1 MPEPS
6 IFRKSA
12 EGLRGLRFPA
22 PQTPDQGSL
31 LPKELLR
38 QKPPR
43 LPAVSERSVVRHLT
57 LLSRENFSVDTNFYP
72 LGSCT
77 MKYNPRINERLA
89 DLEGFAGM
97 HPYQDDESS
106 QGTLEIL
113 WRLQELLKEIVG
125 LPGCSLQPA
134 AGAHGELTAMLMFAA
149 YFRDR
154 GEKRTKILIPDS
166 AHGTN
171 PASAA
176 IAGFTPVEVRST
188 SEGLVDMDDLRSKID
203 DQVAGM
209 MLTCPNT
216 LGLFETDVA
225 GIAEALHAVDAKLYV
240 DGANLNAILGIT
252 RPGDWGADA
261 VHINTHKTLSTPHG
275 GGGPG
280 AGPICVSQDLVDF
293 LPRPVVTLDNAGI
306 YHLDYSG
313 EKTIGRVRGFI
324 GQISVL
330 IRAYCYILAIGPDG
344 LRQVAEDA
352 VLAARYMRERCR
364 KFLDL
369 PYQTDCMHEFVL
381 SASKLKAE
389 TGVRAMDIAKRLL
402 DYGIHPPTMY
412 FPLIVDEALMIEPT
426 ETERLRM
433 LDEFCD
439 TLHKICDEARTDPD
453 KLHDAPH
460 TQSVSRPDEVG
471 AARNPD
477 LRFTF
482 DDDEGDGSQ
491 AAGS

>member
-6 IFRKSA
+6 IFNKSA
-12 EGLRGLRFPA
+12 EGLRGLRFPE
-22 PQTPDQGSL
+22 TDICDQPPL
-31 LPKELLR
+31 LPKHMLR
-38 QKPPR
+38 SKPPR
-43 LPAVSERSVVRHLT
+43 LPAVSERTVVRHLT

-77 MKYNPRINERLA
+77 MKYNPRINEKLA
-89 DLEGFAGM
+89 DLDGFANM

-113 WRLQELLKEIVG
+113 WHLQEMLQHITG
-125 LPGCSLQPA
+125 LPACSLQPA
-134 AGAHGELTAMLMFAA
+134 AGAHGELTALLLFAA
-149 YFRDR
+149 LFRDR
-154 GEKRTKILIPDS
+154 DEKRSTILIPDS

-176 IAGFTPVEVRST
+176 IAGFKPVQVQST
-188 SEGLVDMDDLRSKID
+188 DQGLVDMQDLKSKISPD
-203 DQVAGM
+203 VAGM

-225 GIAEALHAVDAKLYV
+225 EIADLLHSVGAKLYI
-240 DGANLNAILGIT
+240 DGANLNAILAIT

-280 AGPICVSQDLVDF
+280 AGPICVSEELREF
-293 LPRPVVTLDNAGI
+293 LPRPVVELDGAGF
-306 YHLDYSG
+306 YHLRYNGDKS
-313 EKTIGRVRGFI
+313 IGRVRGFI
-324 GQISVL
+324 GQVGVL
-330 IRAYCYILAIGPDG
+330 IRAYCYVRSLGPAG
-344 LRQVAEDA
+344 LREVAQDA
-352 VLAARYMRERCR
+352 VLSARYLRERCR
-364 KFLDL
+364 DILQL
-369 PYQTDCMHEFVL
+369 PYEADCMHEFVL
-381 SASKLKAE
+381 SATRLKEE
-389 TGVRAMDIAKRLL
+389 TGIRAMDIAKRLL

-412 FPLIVDEALMIEPT
+412 FPLTVDEALMIEPT

-433 LDEFCD
+433 IDEFAD
-439 TLHKICDEARTDPD
+439 VLRKIVDEAHTNPQL
-453 KLHDAPH
+453 LHDAPH
-460 TQSVSRPDEVG
+460 TRSVSRPDEAK

-482 DDDEGDGSQ
+482 RPHGDEEQ
-491 AAGS
+491 APGA